1 MGLAERKKR
10 IFSALVE
17 EYIKTGEPVGSK
29 YLAVSAGISLS
40 SATIRNEMAE
50 LAELGFLEQPHT
62 SAGRVPTQQG
72 LRLYVNKLMGRYS
85 LSPEERNVFDE
96 MLTMVGS
103 DISTILE
110 KAGGVLA
117 EITGCAAVST
127 SPDDK
132 VSAIRRI
139 EVVPAGS
146 RSFLL
151 VILTTSGIIRSRL
164 CRIDENVTV
173 DMINFF
179 PRLVEDR
186 FCGISIDK
194 VTPELINQVK
204 GELYEYTYAL
214 SPVVDI
220 IADEIKSAGSEVFV
234 GGTANLLAH
243 HEFDSENVVKIM
255 KILEHRDKLLQMIGD
270 ADGVRVCIGDENG
283 IPIMNNFAL
292 ITAPYIFKGKPCG
305 AVGIVGPSRLNYA
318 KMVSSI
324 EYFSRVLSRLINDS
338 FDD

>member
-1 MGLAERKKR
+1 MELAQRKKH
-10 IFSALVE
+10 IFCALVE
-17 EYIKTGEPVGSK
+17 EYIRTGEPVGSK
-29 YLAVSAGISLS
+29 YLASSAGISLS

-72 LRLYVNKLMGRYS
+72 LRLYVDKLMGSYS
-85 LSPEERNVFDE
+85 LSSEERNEFDE
-96 MLTMVGS
+96 LLSMVGS

-110 KAGGVLA
+110 RAGGVLA

-132 VSAIRRI
+132 ASAIRRV

-146 RSFLL
+146 RSLLL
-151 VILTTSGIIRSRL
+151 VILTTSGIIKSRL
-164 CRIDENVTV
+164 CRIDENVTA
-173 DMINFF
+173 DMLSFF
-179 PRLVEDR
+179 CRLIEDK

-194 VTPELINQVK
+194 VTPELIDEVK

-220 IADEIKSAGSEVFV
+220 IADEVRSAGSEVFV
-234 GGTANLLAH
+234 GGAANLLAR
-243 HEFDSENVVKIM
+243 HEFDSEKVVKFM
-255 KILEHRDKLLQMIGD
+255 KILEHRDKLLQIIGD
-270 ADGVRVCIGDENG
+270 TGGVRVCIGDENG

-292 ITAPYIFKGKPCG
+292 ISAPYAFKGKPCG
-305 AVGIVGPSRLNYA
+305 AVGIVGPSRLDYA

-324 EYFSRVLSRLINDS
+324 EYFSGVLSRLINDS
-338 FDD
+338 FGD

>member
-1 MGLAERKKR
+1 MELAERKKR
-10 IFSALVE
+10 IFGALVE

-29 YLAVSAGISLS
+29 FLASSAGISLS

-72 LRLYVNKLMGRYS
+72 LRLYVDKLMGRYS
-85 LSPEERNVFDE
+85 LTQEERSMFDE
-96 MLTMVGS
+96 MLSMVGS

-110 KAGGVLA
+110 KAGSVLA

-132 VSAIRRI
+132 ISAIRRVQ
-139 EVVPAGS
+139 VVPAGS
-146 RSFLL
+146 RSLLL

-164 CRIDENVTV
+164 CRIDENVTGEMV
-173 DMINFF
+173 DFF
-179 PRLVEDR
+179 SRLVEDK
-186 FCGISIDK
+186 FCGISIDN
-194 VTPELINQVK
+194 VTPELIAEVK

-220 IADEIKSAGSEVFV
+220 IVDEIKSAGSEVFV
-234 GGTANLLAH
+234 GGAANLLAH
-243 HEFDSENVVKIM
+243 HEFDSEKVVKIM
-255 KILEHRDKLLQMIGD
+255 KILEHRDKLLQIIGN
-270 ADGVRVCIGDENG
+270 AHGVRVCIGDENG
-283 IPIMNNFAL
+283 IPIMDNFAL
-292 ITAPYIFKGKPCG
+292 ITAPYVFKGKPCG

-318 KMVSSI
+318 KMISSI

-338 FDD
+338 FGD